1 MAAVLRHGMSPAAPA
16 TLDALLSFLTR
27 SRRLLVLTGAGCS
40 TESGIPDY
48 RDATGAWKH
57 SAPVMYQDFLASAA
71 TRRRYWARSLIG
83 WRTVAAARPNAA
95 HAALARMERAGLVH
109 QLITQNVDGL
119 HDRAGSRKVIDLHG
133 RLDGVVCIECGDRSP
148 RAVLQAALEARNP
161 GRVQAAASELRPDGD
176 ADPGAASWDD
186 FDVPCCGRCA
196 GVLKPDVVFFGEPV
210 PRERT
215 AEAFARLAEADALL
229 VAGSSLMVFSG
240 YRFARAAAERG
251 LPLAIVN
258 LGRTRADALATLRID
273 RRCGEVL
280 DAAERALRYL
290 RADSKARS
298 EDPSPMAAGT

>member
-1 MAAVLRHGMSPAAPA
+1 MAAVLRHGMGPAAPA

-48 RDATGAWKH
+48 RDASGAWKH

-71 TRRRYWARSLIG
+71 TRRRYWAHSLIG
-83 WRTVAAARPNAA
+83 WQRVAAARPNAA

-109 QLITQNVDGL
+109 QLVTQNVDGL

-133 RLDGVVCIECGDRSP
+133 RLDGVVCLECGDRSP

-161 GRVQAAASELRPDGD
+161 GQVQAAASELRPDGD
-176 ADPGAASWDD
+176 ADPGAASWED

-229 VAGSSLMVFSG
+229 VAGSSLTVFSG
-240 YRFARAAAERG
+240 YRFARAAAERS

-273 RRCGEVL
+273 GHCGEVL
-280 DAAERALRYL
+280 EATDRAMQDFAAGSTACGPN
-290 RADSKARS
+290 RS
-298 EDPSPMAAGT
+298 SIAAGT

>member
-1 MAAVLRHGMSPAAPA
+1 MAAVLRHGTNPA
-16 TLDALLSFLTR
+16 TPGALDALLSFLTR
-27 SRRLLVLTGAGCS
+27 CRRLLVLTGAGCS

-48 RDATGAWKH
+48 RDASGAWKH

-83 WRTVAAARPNAA
+83 WQRVAAARPNAA
-95 HAALARMERAGLVH
+95 HEALARMERVGLVH
-109 QLITQNVDGL
+109 QLVTQNVDGL
-119 HDRAGSRKVIDLHG
+119 HARAGSRKVIDLHG
-133 RLDGVVCIECGDRSP
+133 RLDGVVCLDCGDRSP

-161 GRVQAAASELRPDGD
+161 GRVQAAACEVRPDGD
-176 ADPGAASWDD
+176 ADPGAASWND

-240 YRFARAAAERG
+240 YRFARAAAERS
-251 LPLAIVN
+251 LPFAIVN

-273 RRCGEVL
+273 GRCGEVL

-290 RADSKARS
+290 QAGSKARS
-298 EDPSPMAAGT
+298 EDKSPMAAGT